1 MHKFIGQDI
10 LEAFVKI
17 TPLLNELYPQDVF
30 VAVADTHTV
39 IAYQPGET
47 IDIGLKPGDILK
59 RDTSL
64 ATAMRE
70 RKKEML
76 TISKEV
82 FGVAYKTLTEPIF
95 DENGQVIGGIV
106 VGISIENQN
115 KLSEVIEQF
124 SASFE
129 EVSSSV
135 QDIAAGAENSA
146 KIGEKLARS
155 AIETKNNVNKTD
167 EIIQMIREIADQ
179 TKLLGLNAAIE
190 AARAGDN
197 GRGFAVVAEE
207 IRRLSEQSNI
217 SAKAVNKILKEIEDS
232 ISTINNE
239 LQEASA
245 VSQEQSS
252 ATEEI
257 AATMQQLV
265 AQLETLGA
273 FVNLV

>member
-1 MHKFIGQDI
+1 MNKYIGQDI

-17 TPLLNELYPQDVF
+17 TPLLNELYPQDIF
-30 VAVADTHTV
+30 VAMADTKTV

-59 RDTSL
+59 ADTSL

-70 RKKEML
+70 RKKETM
-76 TISKEV
+76 TIGKEV
-82 FGVAYKTLTEPIF
+82 YGVAYKTITEPIF
-95 DENGQVIGGIV
+95 DDYGQVIGGIT

-115 KLSEVIEQF
+115 RLSEVIEQF

-129 EVSSSV
+129 EVSGSV
-135 QDIAAGAENSA
+135 QDIAAGAENAA
-146 KIGEKLARS
+146 KIGENLAKS
-155 AIETKNNVNKTD
+155 AVETKNNVNKTD

-190 AARAGDN
+190 AARAGES

-207 IRRLSEQSNI
+207 IRRLSEQSNT
-217 SAKAVNKILKEIEDS
+217 SAKAVNKILIEIENS
-232 ISTINNE
+232 ISIINDE

-245 VSQEQSS
+245 VSEEQSS

-265 AQLETLGA
+265 AQLETLGG